1 MPAQLWIENNIE
13 KHNLINSRF
22 RCVCLWVFVCV
33 FFVYW
38 YTLQKCNA
46 AAILVTVFVFEF
58 CMHFYVIVDVYYVSS
73 NQPNRPHLMNLS

>member
-13 KHNLINSRF
+13 KHNLINSLF
-22 RCVCLWVFVCV
+22 FLCLFVSLCVYV

-58 CMHFYVIVDVYYVSS
+58 CMHFYVIVDVYYVTFEQSA
-73 NQPNRPHLMNLS
+73 